1 MIDKDETF
9 NGSWPFKAN
18 FSTASDFK
26 QHYVDEGP
34 ADGAVLICLHGEPTW
49 GYLYRHMIPLLA
61 KHYRVIVPDHMGF
74 GKSET
79 PQDRNYTLEVHV
91 KNLTALI
98 NELELKK
105 ITFIGQDWGGP
116 IAGAY
121 ALNHPDNVARFCLMN
136 TLLGYGGPLPNKE
149 LTPWFQWIE
158 KHHIAGTLDGVL
170 GELGSSIL
178 SIMQIL
184 GFEKLSNVN
193 QDWVKAYSAAFPNR
207 ESCLGAISFPLDI
220 YSGNC
225 KDFIVRSL
233 KLNNL
238 KAIRQ
243 KPAMLLEGMR
253 DRAIHPENSIADF
266 QSLWPNGPII
276 ELYQSGHFC
285 QEDCP
290 DMLAALIHQFIQMS

>member
-9 NGSWPFKAN
+9 NGTWPFKPN
-18 FSTASDFK
+18 FSTVSNFK
-26 QHYVDEGP
+26 QHFVDEGP
-34 ADGAVLICLHGEPTW
+34 VDGTVLICLHGEPTW
-49 GYLYRHMIPLLA
+49 GYLYRQMIPLLA
-61 KHYRVIVPDHMGF
+61 KYYRVIVPDHMGF

-98 NELELKK
+98 NELELKQ

-121 ALNHPDNVARFCLMN
+121 ALNNPDNVARFCLMN
-136 TLLGYGGPLPNKE
+136 TLLGYGGPLPNQE
-149 LTPWFQWIE
+149 LTPWFKWIE
-158 KHHIAGTLDGVL
+158 KHHIAGNLDRVL

-193 QDWVKAYSAAFPNR
+193 HDWVRAYSAPFPSR
-207 ESCLGAISFPLDI
+207 ESCLGALSFPLDI
-220 YSGNC
+220 YSGSC

-238 KAIRQ
+238 NAIRQ
-243 KPAMLLEGMR
+243 KPAMLLEGMK

-266 QSLWPNGPII
+266 KSLWPNGPITKL
-276 ELYQSGHFC
+276 EQSGHFC

-290 DMLAALIHQFIQMS
+290 DMLVALIHQFIQMS

>member
-18 FSTASDFK
+18 FSTVSDFK

-34 ADGAVLICLHGEPTW
+34 VDGAVLICLHGEPTW

-170 GELGSSIL
+170 GELGSYIL
-178 SIMQIL
+178 SIIQIIS
-184 GFEKLSNVN
+184 FEK
-193 QDWVKAYSAAFPNR
+193 
-207 ESCLGAISFPLDI
+207 I
-220 YSGNC
+220 YNE
-225 KDFIVRSL
+225 I
-233 KLNNL
+233 KLLTNFGIPEDTYKRAMNDDRNNL
-238 KAIRQ
+238 K
-243 KPAMLLEGMR
+243 PGYVW
-253 DRAIHPENSIADF
+253 DF
-266 QSLWPNGPII
+266 EISRLVFFTGF
-276 ELYQSGHFC
+276 L
-285 QEDCP
+285 
-290 DMLAALIHQFIQMS
+290 QF